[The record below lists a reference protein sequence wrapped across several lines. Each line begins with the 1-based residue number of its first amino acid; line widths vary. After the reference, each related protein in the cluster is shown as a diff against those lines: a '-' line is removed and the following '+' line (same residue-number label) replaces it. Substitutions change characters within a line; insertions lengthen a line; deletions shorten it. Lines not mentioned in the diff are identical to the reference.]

1 MILWRDR
8 LFMYKKEGRD
18 GPLPRPSPGAP
29 TEVRVQSTSHW
40 MPKTLSAAALAG
52 LSLLGLAGC
61 GLHLDSEPGVFD
73 VRHENLDLSTGELQ
87 FTCVT
92 PVAPKPPVYLV
103 IFASGDAGWIG
114 SSGLVFEHL
123 ARSGYYV
130 AGYNSREGVRQIKDA
145 GKNLPITDAAI
156 DIASIVSQ
164 AREEMN
170 LPDET
175 PTILTG
181 FSRGAS
187 MVIMG
192 AAVRKIQPLL
202 AGAVAISLTKE
213 ADYVRTPKG
222 TPLPQGVELDDEGR
236 LLTYPLLERLGSL
249 PIAVIQAD
257 GDSYV
262 PASEARTLFGP
273 DGPARRLYTVENA
286 GHSFG
291 GAQDVLLHDLDDALA
306 WIRTATPHP

>member
-1 MILWRDR
+1 MREPMRSMTCSTLRR
-8 LFMYKKEGRD
+8 L
-18 GPLPRPSPGAP
+18 RP
-29 TEVRVQSTSHW
+29 
-40 MPKTLSAAALAG
+40 AALAG
-52 LSLLGLAGC
+52 LAILDLTGC
-61 GLHLDSEPGVFD
+61 GLHLEAEPGVFD
-73 VRHENLDLSTGELQ
+73 LRHEKLELSTGALE
-87 FTCVT
+87 FTYVT
-92 PVAPKPPVYLV
+92 PAAPKPPIYLV
-103 IFASGDAGWIG
+103 IFASGDAGWMG
-114 SSGLVFEHL
+114 ASGLVFEHL

-130 AGYNSREGVRQIKDA
+130 AGYNSREGVKQVKDA

-164 AREEMN
+164 AREDLN
-170 LPDET
+170 LPEET

-192 AAVRKIQPLL
+192 AAVRKLQPLL
-202 AGAVAISLTKE
+202 AGAVAMSLTKE
-213 ADYVRTPKG
+213 ADYVRMPKG
-222 TPLPQGVELDDEGR
+222 TTLPEGVKLDEEGR

-273 DGPARRLYTVENA
+273 DTDTHRLYTVEDA

-291 GAQDVLLHDLDDALA
+291 GKQDVLLRDLDDALA
-306 WIRTATPHP
+306 WVKSATRP